1 MTFSTGFIPDYID
14 YKYFAG
20 KPVVTINF
28 GLCFAAKENF
38 YWHIFPFGDW
48 KKFWS
53 PVGASR
59 KKLISDPAHAYK
71 IKHDDFKQ
79 TFLSLKR

>member
-38 YWHIFPFGDW
+38 Y
-48 KKFWS
+48 
-53 PVGASR
+53 
-59 KKLISDPAHAYK
+59 
-71 IKHDDFKQ
+71 
-79 TFLSLKR
+79 